1 MSKKFDKLGEKYPF
15 LSLVSYAGSEYIG
28 IIQNFD
34 KNCLSIYDIDQIKD
48 TKLTKAFLELGEQWW
63 WESNRK
69 IPINIF
75 LKNEFTVF
83 KPCLRT
89 LIAKDCEVAKS
100 LALVNVTAE
109 DPSIPATTYIPFCNV
124 VD

>member
-1 MSKKFDKLGEKYPF
+1 MYNFEEIPTPELRKKF
-15 LSLVSYAGSEYIG
+15 I
-28 IIQNFD
+28 
-34 KNCLSIYDIDQIKD
+34 
-48 TKLTKAFLELGEQWW
+48 ELGEQWW

-89 LIAKDCEVAKS
+89 FIAKDCDVLSGPQVS
-100 LALVNVTAE
+100 LKDIMEKRVKKRSIQLVKKT
-109 DPSIPATTYIPFCNV
+109 S
-124 VD
+124 

>member
-1 MSKKFDKLGEKYPF
+1 VSKKFDKLGEKYPF

-48 TKLTKAFLELGEQWW
+48 PKLLKVFLELGEQWW

-75 LKNEFTVF
+75 LKNEFTIF

-89 LIAKDCEVAKS
+89 LISKDCEVVSGPQVSLKS
-100 LALVNVTAE
+100 IMEKRVKKRSIQLVKK
-109 DPSIPATTYIPFCNV
+109 PS
-124 VD
+124 

>member
-1 MSKKFDKLGEKYPF
+1 VNKKFDKLGEKYPF
-15 LSLVSYAGSEYIG
+15 LSLVKYSTNEYVG

-48 TKLTKAFLELGEQWW
+48 PKLVKLFLELGEQWW

-89 LIAKDCEVAKS
+89 FIAKDCEVLSGPQVS
-100 LALVNVTAE
+100 LKDIMEKRVKKRSIQLVKKT
-109 DPSIPATTYIPFCNV
+109 S
-124 VD
+124 

>member
-1 MSKKFDKLGEKYPF
+1 VSKKFDKLGEKYPF
-15 LSLVSYAGSEYIG
+15 LSLVKYSANEYVG
-28 IIQNFD
+28 IIQNYD

-48 TKLTKAFLELGEQWW
+48 PKLVKSFLELGDQWW

-75 LKNEFTVF
+75 LKKEFPVF

-89 LIAKDCEVAKS
+89 FIAKDCTILSGPKVS
-100 LALVNVTAE
+100 LRDIMEKRVKKRSIQLVKK
-109 DPSIPATTYIPFCNV
+109 PS
-124 VD
+124 

>member
-89 LIAKDCEVAKS
+89 LIAKDCEVVSGPQVSLKS
-100 LALVNVTAE
+100 IMEKRVKKRSIQLVKK
-109 DPSIPATTYIPFCNV
+109 PS
-124 VD
+124 